1 MAKPISE
8 TLRLFQG
15 GDFNI
20 KAGEL
25 FASVLR
31 GVEDTGK
38 AGKLTITLDVKQQ
51 NGAVAVLAAAVC
63 YALSNVV
70 GRIISRTE
78 SSATLVFWTTGAMAL
93 GGSVLSAPHWVQVLP
108 EHGLVLLGLAVSG
121 FLGQLAITEAFR
133 HGQASAV
140 APFEYTALAWAVA
153 LAGLA
158 QRARRLHAG
167 RWRHHHRQRPVP
179 DPARGAQ
186 GAGGCSALNAMLP
199 YAAR

>member
-51 NGAVAVLAAAVC
+51 NGAVAVLAKVTDKTPEVLPDADL
-63 YALSNVV
+63 Y
-70 GRIISRTE
+70 
-78 SSATLVFWTTGAMAL
+78 WTTPDGN
-93 GGSVLSAPHWVQVLP
+93 LSLRNP
-108 EHGLVLLGLAVSG
+108 
-121 FLGQLAITEAFR
+121 
-133 HGQASAV
+133 
-140 APFEYTALAWAVA
+140 
-153 LAGLA
+153 A
-158 QRARRLHAG
+158 QRDLDLQTVDKGTGEIRSVSTPTQALQQISQPVQPVQAAG
-167 RWRHHHRQRPVP
+167 
-179 DPARGAQ
+179 
-186 GAGGCSALNAMLP
+186 
-199 YAAR
+199 

>member
-51 NGAVAVLAAAVC
+51 NGAVSVLAKVTDKTPE
-63 YALSNVV
+63 ALPD
-70 GRIISRTE
+70 
-78 SSATLVFWTTGAMAL
+78 ADLYWTTPDGNL
-93 GGSVLSAPHWVQVLP
+93 TLRNP
-108 EHGLVLLGLAVSG
+108 
-121 FLGQLAITEAFR
+121 
-133 HGQASAV
+133 
-140 APFEYTALAWAVA
+140 
-153 LAGLA
+153 A
-158 QRARRLHAG
+158 QRDLDLQQVDKSTGEIRSVGNPVQAAQQINQVPAAAAIPPAQAAG
-167 RWRHHHRQRPVP
+167 
-179 DPARGAQ
+179 
-186 GAGGCSALNAMLP
+186 
-199 YAAR
+199 